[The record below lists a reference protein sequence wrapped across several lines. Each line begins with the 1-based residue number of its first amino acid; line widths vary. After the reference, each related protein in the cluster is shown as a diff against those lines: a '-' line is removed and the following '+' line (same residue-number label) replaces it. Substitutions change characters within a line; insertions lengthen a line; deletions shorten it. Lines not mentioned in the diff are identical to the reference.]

1 MRNGAGTMN
10 EALQQALIDKLLAM
24 ADDELILGHRNSE
37 WTGHAPILE
46 EDIAFANIAQDE
58 IGHAALWLNLYQE
71 WTGNEPDQVV
81 FFRDPAAFRNIRLV
95 ELPRGD
101 WAFTMTRQYLF
112 DVFELVRLAQLT
124 NSTYQP
130 LAEVAAKV
138 RPEELYHYRHTHTWV
153 KRLGLGT
160 AESNQRMQAAL
171 NELWPYAQQLF
182 QPTPGEHLLVEAG
195 YVPDPA
201 GLHTA
206 WTETVAPFL
215 RQCDL
220 VVPDSPA
227 AEQDG
232 RDVHTPHLEQLVNEL
247 QEVARLDPQAQW

>member
-1 MRNGAGTMN
+1 MHCRPLLF
-10 EALQQALIDKLLAM
+10 ALGLPLPGLWLAP
-24 ADDELILGHRNSE
+24 AA
-37 WTGHAPILE
+37 AP
-46 EDIAFANIAQDE
+46 AQDFTDSA
-58 IGHAALWLNLYQE
+58 GRSVDL
-71 WTGNEPDQVV
+71 
-81 FFRDPAAFRNIRLV
+81 PAAIERVLPAGPPAAVLLYALAPEKMVGWVAAPSPEAQEFIAAPFRNVRLV

-112 DVFELVRLAQLT
+112 DVFDLVRLAQLT
-124 NSTYQP
+124 NSAYQP

-206 WTETVAPFL
+206 WTETVVPFL